1 MILYVWL
8 AVVGRTDGWVG
19 HFDVSF
25 IICLLL
31 KENRIGYL
39 VFVLVVMH
47 CVLLREGNASCWR
60 ISAVSAGP
68 PGPRKRTNV

>member
-31 KENRIGYL
+31 KENRI
-39 VFVLVVMH
+39 VLISVVMAPFYLH
-47 CVLLREGNASCWR
+47 LFLTSH
-60 ISAVSAGP
+60 
-68 PGPRKRTNV
+68 

>member
-39 VFVLVVMH
+39 VFVLVVMAPFLPTLV
-47 CVLLREGNASCWR
+47 CLFIEQCLLSAQGSK
-60 ISAVSAGP
+60 ISQ
-68 PGPRKRTNV
+68 KN